1 MREIVSLEGF
11 WDFWGPKAN
20 NTLTLLGLF
29 NIIRV
34 SAWRAWGR
42 GWGCGMGRMGGYLLL
57 INCIASGRNG

>member
-1 MREIVSLEGF
+1 MREIISRKGF

-20 NTLTLLGLF
+20 ITLTLLGLF

-42 GWGCGMGRMGGYLLL
+42 G
-57 INCIASGRNG
+57 